1 MFERVIYYIGK
12 DTEVLSKGDG
22 IMRGQFLNTE
32 DQSSDDSLRTLKA
45 QCF

>member
-1 MFERVIYYIGK
+1 MFERVIYNIGK

-22 IMRGQFLNTE
+22 IMLDKFLITDNL
-32 DQSSDDSLRTLKA
+32 SSDDSLRTLKA